1 MAVTNCFS
9 NSLLILY
16 YFFFFFFPRFLFL
29 KHNSNLCSCSGIYW
43 MVCFY
48 LTWPLL
54 PDLLCWSDNKRA
66 GTFDVCS
73 WCIALVVK
81 AVRRLPFLKSHNSDS
96 VLLLEPFLLIS
107 LLFCG
112 SQARLLAVV
121 LFFFCLCVL
130 WKWRRT
136 QVYCVCTTAWILST
150 LQKVERVTRGE
161 WNQTDKDICYL
172 NPFLVTFRYKHLT
185 VWLGIY

>member
-1 MAVTNCFS
+1 
-9 NSLLILY
+9 
-16 YFFFFFFPRFLFL
+16 
-29 KHNSNLCSCSGIYW
+29 

-107 LLFCG
+107 LLF
-112 SQARLLAVV
+112 
-121 LFFFCLCVL
+121 L
-130 WKWRRT
+130 WKPSKIT
-136 QVYCVCTTAWILST
+136 GCC
-150 LQKVERVTRGE
+150 
-161 WNQTDKDICYL
+161 
-172 NPFLVTFRYKHLT
+172 PFLFLFMCLMKMEENPSVLCMYYSVDTLHSAKSGESDKRRVKSN
-185 VWLGIY
+185 